1 MQIVR
6 LRCNTCGN
14 RTEVALGGLETH
26 DLRAQKSVR
35 RFCRICRGPTQHDV
49 LDADLGGHVES
60 AEAFQS
66 AFEDEAAV
74 PRALV
79 IEDDPEARAVL
90 SKALAAAQFEVVAA
104 GDGQEALRILA
115 REEFAVILCDVRMPE
130 LDGRKLFEFLDQN
143 MPEARS
149 RIIFITGEASNPE
162 TRDFLESTGQPYLPK
177 PVELPLLFVLLQS
190 IREGAA

>member
-14 RTEVALGGLETH
+14 RTEVPLGGMETH
-26 DLRAQKSVR
+26 DLRGQKSAR
-35 RFCRICRGPTQHDV
+35 RFCRICHGPTLHDV
-49 LDADLGGHVES
+49 LDAEACGHVES
-60 AEAFQS
+60 AEGFQS
-66 AFEDEAAV
+66 AFLEETSA

-90 SKALAAAQFEVVAA
+90 SKALEAAQFEVVAA

-143 MPEARS
+143 MPEVRA
-149 RIIFITGEASNPE
+149 RIIFITGETSNPE